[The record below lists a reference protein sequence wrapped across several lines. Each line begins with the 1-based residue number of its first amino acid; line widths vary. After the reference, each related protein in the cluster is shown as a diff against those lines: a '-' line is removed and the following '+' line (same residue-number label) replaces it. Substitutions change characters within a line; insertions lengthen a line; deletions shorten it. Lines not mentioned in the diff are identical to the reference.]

1 MSTRR
6 AGLDFELEGEDDV
19 FLTHAGVGGYG
30 GLDNFGVTQSDQVR
44 VRILGPCRS
53 IPQEHLPSARGG
65 VLPPSTSHVLS
76 RAATAAT
83 TDEGS
88 SLPTIDRVFRPG
100 HGAAA
105 EEQKAAGGGRRVR
118 AEEVRV
124 SDHQM
129 CREPTRP

>member
-53 IPQEHLPSARGG
+53 IPLGAPPGKTRGG
-65 VLPPSTSHVLS
+65 VLPPSTSHVCVVS
-76 RAATAAT
+76 
-83 TDEGS
+83 GC
-88 SLPTIDRVFRPG
+88 DRR
-100 HGAAA
+100 
-105 EEQKAAGGGRRVR
+105 
-118 AEEVRV
+118 
-124 SDHQM
+124 DD
-129 CREPTRP
+129 